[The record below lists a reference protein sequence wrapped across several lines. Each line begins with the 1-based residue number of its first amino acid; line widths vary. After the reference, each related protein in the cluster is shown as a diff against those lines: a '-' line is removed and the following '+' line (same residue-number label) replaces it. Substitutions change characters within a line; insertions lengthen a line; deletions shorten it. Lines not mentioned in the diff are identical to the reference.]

1 MQQKLEL
8 SEHKGIEDIRH
19 KLESLDTVVR
29 EMATKIES
37 LHQGKDS
44 YEYLVKMII
53 DCTGLIIIIRKCTI
67 FAGY

>member
-29 EMATKIES
+29 EMATEVKSI
-37 LHQGKDS
+37 HQGKDS
-44 YEYLVKMII
+44 YEYFVKMII
-53 DCTGLIIIIRKCTI
+53 NCTTLIIIIRKCI
-67 FAGY
+67 IV